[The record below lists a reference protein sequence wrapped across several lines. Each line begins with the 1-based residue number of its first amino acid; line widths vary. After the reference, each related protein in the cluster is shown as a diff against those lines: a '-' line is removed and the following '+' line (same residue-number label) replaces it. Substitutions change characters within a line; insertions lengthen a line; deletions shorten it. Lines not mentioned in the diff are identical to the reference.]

1 LNWGLISPNG
11 MKNKRIVVYSSRLH
25 RGGAEKH
32 LVFLLNALSGL
43 GWEVHLVLSQRGGSY
58 EKMLGESVTIYSSS
72 LTPRSYSM
80 ALLAGTTTLFK
91 IIKKV
96 QPSLLFSIQDGPNII
111 SLLVSRFF
119 NSFNI
124 PVVIAVQNNPARE
137 LAKNPLLTVYF
148 RLCRLLYGKASML
161 IALSEGVRKAYAQ
174 AIPDLNKISTRVS
187 YNIGLVNEKPYK
199 KRQPPQKV
207 WNLLAVGRLTAQ
219 KDFNTLIE
227 AMRLL
232 KTSVDAAPSHA
243 SVALTILGDGE
254 LYSELKT
261 CVQEKDLVREVMLAG
276 FVEDVDVYY
285 RSADVFILSSQWEGF
300 GNVIVEAMA
309 HGLPVIATDC
319 EFGPAEII
327 QEPGVQGLLV
337 PVGDANALAKSIMA
351 VMNDANL
358 YQTLSQKGRQRSLHF
373 TASHIAMEYDNCF
386 QLAMH
391 GKN

>member
-1 LNWGLISPNG
+1 
-11 MKNKRIVVYSSRLH
+11 MKNKRIVVYSSKLH

-32 LVFLLNALSGL
+32 LVFLVNALSGL
-43 GWEVHLVLSQRGGSY
+43 GWEVHLVLTQRGGSY
-58 EKMLGESVTIYSSS
+58 EKMLRECVNIYSSS
-72 LTPRSYSM
+72 LTLRSYSM
-80 ALLAGTTTLFK
+80 ALLTGAVTLFK
-91 IIKKV
+91 TIKKI
-96 QPSLLFSIQDGPNII
+96 QPSVLFSIQDGPNII
-111 SLLVSRFF
+111 NLLVSQFF
-119 NSFNI
+119 KSFNI
-124 PVVIAVQNNPARE
+124 PAVIGVQNNPARE
-137 LAKNPLLTVYF
+137 LDKSPLLRLYF

-187 YNIGLVNEKPYK
+187 YNIGFVDVKPYL
-199 KRQPPQKV
+199 KRQSPQKT
-207 WNLLAVGRLTAQ
+207 WNLLAVGRLTPQ
-219 KDFNTLIE
+219 KDFHTLIE

-232 KTSVDAAPSHA
+232 KTSVDASPGHR

-261 CVQEKDLVREVMLAG
+261 CVQEKGLIREVILAG
-276 FVEDVDVYY
+276 FVEDVDAHY

-300 GNVIVEAMA
+300 GNVLVEAMA

-337 PVGDANALAKSIMA
+337 PVGDANALAKSVME
-351 VMNDANL
+351 VMNDADL
-358 YQTLSQKGRQRSLHF
+358 YHTLSQKGRERSLHF
-373 TASHIAMEYDNCF
+373 TASHIAEEYDNCF
-386 QLAMH
+386 QLAIN